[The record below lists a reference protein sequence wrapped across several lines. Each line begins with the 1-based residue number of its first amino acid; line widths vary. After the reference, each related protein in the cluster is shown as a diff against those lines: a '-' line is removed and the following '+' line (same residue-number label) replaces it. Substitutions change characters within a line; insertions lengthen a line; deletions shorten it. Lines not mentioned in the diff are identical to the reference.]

1 MLASIYSGEHFFFSL
16 QFVNPFSLAV
26 FYLLLLNYRVITSRE
41 VCSFM
46 RSLVNVVQCCFPEA
60 LVLKPG

>member
-1 MLASIYSGEHFFFSL
+1 MLAIVYSGEHLFFSL

-26 FYLLLLNYRVITSRE
+26 FYLLLLNYRMITSRE

-46 RSLVNVVQCCFPEA
+46 RNIVNVVQCCVPEA